1 MHITLKDT
9 TLVQKTY
16 MSVPKPLH
24 QEVKEYVQDL
34 LNRGWITQSRSSYSS
49 PVVCVRK
56 KDGSL
61 RLCCDYRE
69 LNRKSVPDRHP
80 FNPRIQ
86 DMLDSLSGNSWFSV
100 LDQGKAYHQ
109 GFLDTESRPL
119 TAFITPWGL
128 YQWVRIPFGLSA
140 APAEFQ
146 RSMEECLSGLRDDIC
161 QPYLDDN
168 LVHSS
173 TFEDHLKHVQT
184 VLQRYQQ
191 HGVKLT
197 PRKCELFKRKV
208 RFLGK
213 MVSGEGYT
221 MDPAE
226 IAPVQKLKEKKPET
240 IGDLRKMFGFL
251 SYYRSYIP
259 NFSRTAKPLYELLSL
274 TESERNGKDT
284 VSVQERAPQVKK
296 KGRTTKQQGH
306 LPSRRSISWTN
317 CHQEILNQLIDYLL
331 KPPVLGY
338 VDFTQPFVLHC
349 DASQEGLGAVLYQ
362 RQGGKMVV
370 IAYGSRTLT
379 PPEKN
384 YHMHSGK
391 LEFLALKWAICERFR
406 DYLYHACSF
415 VVYTDNNPLTY
426 ILTTAKLNA
435 TGHRWVAQLADF
447 NFTIRYR
454 PGKSNADADG
464 LSRMPLEINNYMNQC
479 TEELKRDIISSSILG
494 ISVELE
500 EPSQGIGTVF
510 TRALELVQDAPH
522 STVTSPLTMGQI
534 RKSQEEDPIVGRV
547 LRYKTKNQRPGNEV
561 LKTEHLDV
569 QLLLKQWTKLF
580 VNKDGVLYRKTSE
593 RDQLILPKEYHPLVF
608 KELHQEMGHLGV
620 ERTLTLIRDR
630 FYWQHMQ
637 KDVEHFV
644 TRVCECLKKKKPN
657 KPTRAPLSTITT
669 TYPFEMVSVD
679 FLHLEKCKQG
689 YEYILVVM
697 DHYTRFAQ
705 AYATRNKSAKTVAE
719 KIFNDFALKFGFPS
733 KIHHDM
739 GKEFENQMFT
749 RLKELSGVRGSHT
762 TPYHPQGNGQ
772 VKRFN
777 RTLLSMLRTLTEK
790 EKTDWKNSLGKVVH
804 AYNCT
809 RSEATGYSPYYL
821 LFGRSPRLPIDLLFN
836 RAVEEKQETYE
847 DYVTEWQK
855 RMSEAYV
862 VASRTAKKEPT
873 RGKVYYDRR
882 IQGNDLQPGGR
893 VLVRNLTERG
903 GPGKIRSYWEDKVH
917 VVVQRKSKESPV
929 YEIKPENGEGRN
941 RVIHRNLLMPCDHL
955 PLEKP
960 EKAAEQAIP
969 KKRDSLE
976 KKRQATRKRQP
987 QDDSDSDSGDDYQL
1001 VYRLRP
1007 LVEKNSRNG
1016 EPMLNP
1022 RARVFQPQVTQQ

>member
-1 MHITLKDT
+1 
-9 TLVQKTY
+9 
-16 MSVPKPLH
+16 
-24 QEVKEYVQDL
+24 
-34 LNRGWITQSRSSYSS
+34 
-49 PVVCVRK
+49 
-56 KDGSL
+56 
-61 RLCCDYRE
+61 
-69 LNRKSVPDRHP
+69 
-80 FNPRIQ
+80 
-86 DMLDSLSGNSWFSV
+86 
-100 LDQGKAYHQ
+100 
-109 GFLDTESRPL
+109 
-119 TAFITPWGL
+119 
-128 YQWVRIPFGLSA
+128 
-140 APAEFQ
+140 
-146 RSMEECLSGLRDDIC
+146 
-161 QPYLDDN
+161 
-168 LVHSS
+168 
-173 TFEDHLKHVQT
+173 
-184 VLQRYQQ
+184 
-191 HGVKLT
+191 
-197 PRKCELFKRKV
+197 
-208 RFLGK
+208 
-213 MVSGEGYT
+213 
-221 MDPAE
+221 
-226 IAPVQKLKEKKPET
+226 
-240 IGDLRKMFGFL
+240 
-251 SYYRSYIP
+251 
-259 NFSRTAKPLYELLSL
+259 
-274 TESERNGKDT
+274 
-284 VSVQERAPQVKK
+284 
-296 KGRTTKQQGH
+296 
-306 LPSRRSISWTN
+306 
-317 CHQEILNQLIDYLL
+317 
-331 KPPVLGY
+331 
-338 VDFTQPFVLHC
+338 
-349 DASQEGLGAVLYQ
+349 
-362 RQGGKMVV
+362 
-370 IAYGSRTLT
+370 
-379 PPEKN
+379 
-384 YHMHSGK
+384 
-391 LEFLALKWAICERFR
+391 
-406 DYLYHACSF
+406 
-415 VVYTDNNPLTY
+415 
-426 ILTTAKLNA
+426 
-435 TGHRWVAQLADF
+435 
-447 NFTIRYR
+447 
-454 PGKSNADADG
+454 
-464 LSRMPLEINNYMNQC
+464 MPLEINNYMNQC

-705 AYATRNKSAKTVAE
+705 AYSTRNKSAKTVAE

-772 VKRFN
+772 VERFN

-862 VASRTAKKEPT
+862 VASRAAKKEAT

-976 KKRQATRKRQP
+976 KKIQATRKRQP

-1022 RARVFQPQVTQQ
+1022 RARVFQPQVTQQSNDYLPVDEGLEDNRYHGCEDQVPQPSFEAEPSFNEEQETPEQSPRSHPQRERRQPRMLTYETLGQPSVIQREVPVKDIHTKYCSSSFWRPWNTMNLQIAY

>member
-1 MHITLKDT
+1 
-9 TLVQKTY
+9 
-16 MSVPKPLH
+16 
-24 QEVKEYVQDL
+24 
-34 LNRGWITQSRSSYSS
+34 
-49 PVVCVRK
+49 
-56 KDGSL
+56 
-61 RLCCDYRE
+61 
-69 LNRKSVPDRHP
+69 
-80 FNPRIQ
+80 
-86 DMLDSLSGNSWFSV
+86 
-100 LDQGKAYHQ
+100 
-109 GFLDTESRPL
+109 
-119 TAFITPWGL
+119 
-128 YQWVRIPFGLSA
+128 
-140 APAEFQ
+140 
-146 RSMEECLSGLRDDIC
+146 
-161 QPYLDDN
+161 
-168 LVHSS
+168 
-173 TFEDHLKHVQT
+173 
-184 VLQRYQQ
+184 
-191 HGVKLT
+191 
-197 PRKCELFKRKV
+197 
-208 RFLGK
+208 
-213 MVSGEGYT
+213 
-221 MDPAE
+221 
-226 IAPVQKLKEKKPET
+226 
-240 IGDLRKMFGFL
+240 
-251 SYYRSYIP
+251 
-259 NFSRTAKPLYELLSL
+259 
-274 TESERNGKDT
+274 
-284 VSVQERAPQVKK
+284 
-296 KGRTTKQQGH
+296 
-306 LPSRRSISWTN
+306 
-317 CHQEILNQLIDYLL
+317 
-331 KPPVLGY
+331 
-338 VDFTQPFVLHC
+338 
-349 DASQEGLGAVLYQ
+349 
-362 RQGGKMVV
+362 MVV

-679 FLHLEKCKQG
+679 FLHLEKCKQS

-772 VKRFN
+772 VERFN
-777 RTLLSMLRTLTEK
+777 RTLLSMLRTLMEK

-809 RSEATGYSPYYL
+809 RSEATGYS
-821 LFGRSPRLPIDLLFN
+821 
-836 RAVEEKQETYE
+836 
-847 DYVTEWQK
+847 
-855 RMSEAYV
+855 
-862 VASRTAKKEPT
+862 
-873 RGKVYYDRR
+873 
-882 IQGNDLQPGGR
+882 
-893 VLVRNLTERG
+893 
-903 GPGKIRSYWEDKVH
+903 
-917 VVVQRKSKESPV
+917 
-929 YEIKPENGEGRN
+929 
-941 RVIHRNLLMPCDHL
+941 
-955 PLEKP
+955 
-960 EKAAEQAIP
+960 
-969 KKRDSLE
+969 
-976 KKRQATRKRQP
+976 
-987 QDDSDSDSGDDYQL
+987 
-1001 VYRLRP
+1001 
-1007 LVEKNSRNG
+1007 
-1016 EPMLNP
+1016 
-1022 RARVFQPQVTQQ
+1022 